1 MGVCL
6 PTSRPC
12 RHLWLYNW
20 LAQRFLSSYLILGE
34 RRGEGSS
41 VGQEATGEGQGED
54 RVNDRKKKLIKKG
67 YSEGSEPG
75 QWSTKNQ
82 PAANLP

>member
-6 PTSRPC
+6 PISRL
-12 RHLWLYNW
+12 RSHLWLYNW

-41 VGQEATGEGQGED
+41 VGHEAAGEGQGED
-54 RVNDRKKKLIKKG
+54 RVSNREEKLIKKG
-67 YSEGSEPG
+67 YSEESEPG
-75 QWSTKNQ
+75 QWSAKNQ
-82 PAANLP
+82 SAANLP

>member
-6 PTSRPC
+6 PISRPR

-20 LAQRFLSSYLILGE
+20 LSQRFLSSYLIPGE

-41 VGQEATGEGQGED
+41 IGQEATREGQGQD
-54 RVNDRKKKLIKKG
+54 RVSDRKEKLIKKG
-67 YSEGSEPG
+67 YSEESEPG
-75 QWSTKNQ
+75 QWSAKNQ